1 MPNKLTVDSYGVTHH
16 LPHRTR
22 LRLPKSQRHAHVMT
36 KVKDRL
42 KKVPGVK
49 EVHVN
54 ERTGSILIEHDE
66 KQNVLENLGTAV
78 QEVAGDLFDSL
89 VEMQDKEVPGLS
101 IVAHLVKSQA
111 SKLDTKVATATD
123 NWLDLKTLLPVA
135 LLGAGVVTAVR
146 EQAWLGLGEIPAF
159 VFFWYAY
166 DAYMKFHGPSV
177 RAESVV
183 ERVETPSGK
192 LENPVIQDLKRRS
205 HKEVT

>member
-1 MPNKLTVDSYGVTHH
+1 MPNKLTADSYGVTHH

-22 LRLPKSQRHAHVMT
+22 LRLPKQHRHAIN

-49 EVHVN
+49 DVHVN

-66 KQNVLENLGTAV
+66 KQNVLENVGTAV
-78 QEVAGDLFDSL
+78 QEVASDLFDSL
-89 VEMQDKEVPGLS
+89 IEMQESEVPGLS

-111 SKLDTKVATATD
+111 GKLDTKVATATD
-123 NWLDLKTLLPVA
+123 NWLDLKTLFPVA
-135 LLGAGVVTAVR
+135 LLGAGVYTAVK
-146 EQAWLGLGEIPAF
+146 EKAWLGLGEIPAF

-177 RAESVV
+177 RAESVA
-183 ERVETPSGK
+183 ERVETSDGK
-192 LENPVIQDLKRRS
+192 LQNPVIQDLKRRNR
-205 HKEVT
+205 KEVT